1 MVERITRNGL
11 LARAGGLVVAAF
23 GLGAVR
29 SGSAPASTGVSCILT
44 PEMTEGPYYIAGEK
58 LRRNITEGRPGARLD
73 LRLRVVDATTCAPL
87 RGAVVDI
94 WHADAGGVYS
104 GFGSGASSR
113 TFMRGIQKTDR
124 SGLAVF
130 QTVYPGWYQG
140 RTVHVH
146 VKVHVGGNVVH
157 TGQLF
162 FSDTFT
168 DAVYTRSPYTRRP
181 TRDVRNAQDMIYQ
194 SGGRRSTLTLR
205 RKGTGYVGAIAMG
218 VRRSAG

>member
-1 MVERITRNGL
+1 
-11 LARAGGLVVAAF
+11 
-23 GLGAVR
+23 
-29 SGSAPASTGVSCILT
+29 
-44 PEMTEGPYYIAGEK
+44 
-58 LRRNITEGRPGARLD
+58 
-73 LRLRVVDATTCAPL
+73 
-87 RGAVVDI
+87 
-94 WHADAGGVYS
+94 
-104 GFGSGASSR
+104 
-113 TFMRGIQKTDR
+113 MRGIQKTDR

-181 TRDVRNAQDMIYQ
+181 NRDVRNAQDMIYQ

-205 RKGTGYVGAIAMG
+205 RKGTGYVGSIAMG
-218 VRRSAG
+218 VRR